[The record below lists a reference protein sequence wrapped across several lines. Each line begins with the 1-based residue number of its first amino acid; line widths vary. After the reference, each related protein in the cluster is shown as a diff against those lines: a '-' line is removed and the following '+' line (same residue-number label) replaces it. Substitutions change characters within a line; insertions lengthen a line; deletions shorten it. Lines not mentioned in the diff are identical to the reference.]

1 MRWAI
6 SAAGDPP
13 QKMLD
18 AEQAVLE
25 GVEAGLEAAKPGKLC
40 EDIAIAFFDTLRA
53 HGFEKDS
60 RTGYSI
66 GLSYPPDWGER
77 TMSFRTGDKTVL
89 QPNMC
94 FHFMPGLWVD
104 DFGLELTE
112 SIRITE
118 DGVECLANV
127 PRKLQIK
134 K

>member
-1 MRWAI
+1 
-6 SAAGDPP
+6 
-13 QKMLD
+13 MLD
-18 AEQAVLE
+18 AEKAVLE
-25 GVEAGLEAAKPGKLC
+25 GVEAGLEAAKPGNNC
-40 EDIAIAFFDTLRA
+40 EDIAEAFNQTLKK
-53 HGFEKDS
+53 HGFVKQS

-104 DFGLELTE
+104 DWGLEITE

-118 DGVECLANV
+118 QGVECLSNV

-134 K
+134 GAT